1 MNKWKETLLILLI
14 SSSFIGLNSFIQFRE
29 NVPKYYHTTIPKLTT
44 KHLAL
49 NVFDF
54 MRNLIFNELF
64 VHKDD
69 YLIQEIRSKLIQ
81 QKVSQ
86 VNLFEF
92 GWDFFKPIELIQ
104 FVKNGQFYY
113 SLKFKVA
120 DKSLFDN
127 KTKQHKQLIFRD
139 GSDGFWI
146 FGQPKHKIDLFINDL
161 TRNVFRYKL
170 LNDHT
175 KQYISTFEKTNPTSK
190 STIQLSL
197 NRIIIQKL
205 SIKKETFFEVLKP
218 KGFHISSG
226 LNFNQLNIIKSNN
239 LVEILKSSGI
249 NYYSVNYLGLEF
261 QEDNALVAM
270 PRFELYLK
278 FKKSISGK
286 SLVRNL
292 LTNKYVH
299 IDYEESEDFFKV
311 GDEILKVKQL
321 DSNKLVV
328 SSIIDDFQL
337 VKTTMNPYITGDPKC
352 LVKITN
358 AGWKSVLFELIP
370 FYKASRIFL
379 ENANN
384 ITSINSKKKF
394 QVTTISFRRD
404 IDISHELLKFS
415 LSL

>member
-29 NVPKYYHTTIPKLTT
+29 NVPKYYHTTIPKSTT

-69 YLIQEIRSKLIQ
+69 FIFQEIRSKLIQ
-81 QKVSQ
+81 QKESQ
-86 VNLFEF
+86 LNLFEF

-104 FVKNGQFYY
+104 FIKNRQFYY

-120 DKSLFDN
+120 DKSLFDK
-127 KTKQHKQLIFRD
+127 KTKQQKQLIFRD

-146 FGQPKHKIDLFINDL
+146 FGQPRSKIDIFINDFSK
-161 TRNVFRYKL
+161 NVFQYKL

-175 KQYISTFEKTNPTSK
+175 KQFISTFEKTIPTSK
-190 STIQLSL
+190 STIQLSP
-197 NRIIIQKL
+197 NRITIQKL
-205 SIKKETFFEVLKP
+205 SIKKETFFEALKP
-218 KGFHISSG
+218 KGFHLSSS
-226 LNFNQLNIIKSNN
+226 LNSNQFSFISNN
-239 LVEILKSSGI
+239 LVELLKSSGI
-249 NYYSVNYLGLEF
+249 DYYSVNYIGLEF
-261 QEDNALVAM
+261 QDDNALTAF

-278 FKKSISGK
+278 FNKSISGK

-292 LTNKYVH
+292 LNNKYIHV
-299 IDYEESEDFFKV
+299 DFEESEDFFRL
-311 GDEILKVKQL
+311 GDEKLKVKQL
-321 DSNKLVV
+321 DSNILVV
-328 SSIIDDFQL
+328 SSIIDDFHL
-337 VKTTMNPYITGDPKC
+337 VKANMNPYITGDPKY

-370 FYKASRIFL
+370 FYKASKSFL
-379 ENANN
+379 TNVGHISSVKTKN
-384 ITSINSKKKF
+384 KF
-394 QVTTISFRRD
+394 QVTTISFDRD
-404 IDISHELLKFS
+404 IDVSHELLKFY
-415 LSL
+415 LTL